1 MMDTVTEVKRAGG
14 VATIRLQ
21 SGDVIKAP
29 SALYLER
36 RLRVGQAV
44 DAEMYRAF
52 IRDKGYPHALKAAVD
67 FLSLR
72 ERSEQEIVQ
81 RLRRVHFH
89 EMTIARVMETLAG
102 HHLYSDQR
110 FAETWVSRRSRKY
123 GRQRIAMELKMK
135 GVSDDTARQA
145 LDGLDAE
152 DELSSAIRQA
162 QKAVHRV
169 KGDEQKLIQALV
181 RRGYGWQVA
190 RQAAKE
196 ALKHAEDE
204 AE

>member
-1 MMDTVTEVKRAGG
+1 MDTVTEVKRAGG

-36 RLRVGQAV
+36 RLRAGQAV

-52 IRDKGYPHALKAAVD
+52 IREKGYPHALKAAVD

-72 ERSEQEIVQ
+72 ERSEQEIVH

-110 FAETWVSRRSRKY
+110 FAETWVSRLSRKY

-135 GVSDDTARQA
+135 GVAGDTARQA
-145 LDGLDAE
+145 LDGLNAE
-152 DELSSAIRQA
+152 EELASAIRQA
-162 QKAVHRV
+162 EKAVRRV

-181 RRGYGWQVA
+181 RRGYGWPVA
-190 RQAAKE
+190 RQAARS
-196 ALKHAEDE
+196 ALQHTEDE
-204 AE
+204 VE

>member
-1 MMDTVTEVKRAGG
+1 MDTVTEVKRAGG

-36 RLRVGQAV
+36 RLRAGQAV
-44 DAEMYRAF
+44 DAEIYRAF
-52 IRDKGYPHALKAAVD
+52 IRDRGYPHALKAAMD

-81 RLRRVHFH
+81 RLRRVHYH
-89 EMTIARVMETLAG
+89 ETTIARVMETLAG

-110 FAETWVSRRSRKY
+110 FAKTWVSRRSRKY

-135 GVSDDTARQA
+135 GISNDIARQA
-145 LDGLDAE
+145 LDGLEAE
-152 DELSSAIRQA
+152 DELSAAVRQA
-162 QKAVHRV
+162 QKAVRRV
-169 KGDEQKLIQALV
+169 KGDEQKLIQALM
-181 RRGYGWQVA
+181 RRGYGFLVA
-190 RQAAKE
+190 QQAARS
-196 ALKHAEDE
+196 ALKHTEDE

>member
-1 MMDTVTEVKRAGG
+1 MDTVTEVKRAGG

-36 RLRVGQAV
+36 RLRAGQAV

-52 IRDKGYPHALKAAVD
+52 IREKGYPHALKAAVD

-135 GVSDDTARQA
+135 GVAGDTARQA
-145 LDGLDAE
+145 LDGLNAE
-152 DELSSAIRQA
+152 EELASAIRQA
-162 QKAVHRV
+162 EKAVRRV

-181 RRGYGWQVA
+181 RQGYGWPVA
-190 RQAAKE
+190 RQAARS
-196 ALKHAEDE
+196 ALQHTEDE
-204 AE
+204 VE

>member
-1 MMDTVTEVKRAGG
+1 MDVVGEVKRAGG

-21 SGDVIKAP
+21 SGEEIKAP

-36 RLRVGQAV
+36 RVRPGQAI
-44 DAEMYRAF
+44 DADAYRAF
-52 IRDKGYPHALKAAVD
+52 IRDKGYPHALKAAAD
-67 FLSLR
+67 YLALR
-72 ERSEQEIVQ
+72 ERSEKEIIQ
-81 RLRRVHFH
+81 RLKRVHYH

-135 GVSDDTARQA
+135 GVSAQTARQA
-145 LDGLDAE
+145 LEGLE
-152 DELSSAIRQA
+152 TEEELSSAVRQA
-162 QKAVHRV
+162 EKAVRRV

-181 RRGYGWQVA
+181 RRGYGWAVA
-190 RQAAKE
+190 RQAARA
-196 ALKHAEDE
+196 ALKHTEDE